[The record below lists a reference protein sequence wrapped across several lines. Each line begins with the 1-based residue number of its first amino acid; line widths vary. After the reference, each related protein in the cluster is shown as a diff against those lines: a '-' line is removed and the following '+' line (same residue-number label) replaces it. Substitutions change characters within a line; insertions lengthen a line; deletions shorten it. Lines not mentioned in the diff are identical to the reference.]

1 MTLDPTITASF
12 APSGTL
18 RVAINLGN
26 PILARAGDDP
36 ARPSGISVDIA
47 TELARRLSMPIEF
60 VVVDAAAKSV
70 EAVANDHADV
80 GFFAVDPVRA
90 SEIAFTEPYLLIE
103 GCYLVDRDSTVT
115 ANEQVDRLH
124 NRVAVG
130 AGSAYDLFL
139 TRELQHAQ
147 MVRVPTSPAVVET
160 FIAQHLE
167 VAAGVR
173 QQLEADARRYDNL
186 RLLVEPFMVIRQA
199 AGIARARGTA
209 ASQYLDQF
217 IDELKTS
224 GEIGAMIARHGMAG
238 VSVAPPKARVGENP
252 HATEQ
257 Q

>member
-1 MTLDPTITASF
+1 MTLDPAITASF

-26 PILARAGDDP
+26 PILARTSNDP
-36 ARPSGISVDIA
+36 ERPAGISVDIA
-47 TELARRLSMPIEF
+47 TELARRLSVPIEF

-90 SEIAFTEPYLLIE
+90 AQIAFTEPYLLIE

-115 ANEQVDRLH
+115 ANEQVDSPH

-147 MVRVPTSPAVVET
+147 IVRARTSPVVVET
-160 FIAQHLE
+160 FMAQRLE

-186 RLLVEPFMVIRQA
+186 RILAEPFMVIRQA
-199 AGIARARGTA
+199 AGVARARGPA
-209 ASQYLDQF
+209 ASRYLDQF

-224 GEIGAMIARHGMAG
+224 GEIGALIARHGIAG
-238 VSVAPPKARVGENP
+238 VSVAPAKTHMGENAR
-252 HATEQ
+252 ATGRG
-257 Q
+257 

>member
-1 MTLDPTITASF
+1 MTLDPTITSSF

-26 PILARAGDDP
+26 PILARIGDDP
-36 ARPSGISVDIA
+36 AQPAGISVDIA
-47 TELARRLSMPIEF
+47 TELARRLSVPIEF

-70 EAVANDHADV
+70 EAVANAHADV

-90 SEIAFTEPYLLIE
+90 ADIAFTDPYLLIE

-115 ANEQVDRLH
+115 VNEQVDTSH

-139 TRELQHAQ
+139 TRALQHAQ
-147 MVRVPTSPAVVET
+147 IIRVKTSPAVVEAFVT
-160 FIAQHLE
+160 QRLE

-173 QQLEADARRYDNL
+173 QQLEADARRFDNL

-199 AGIARARGTA
+199 MGVARTRGPA
-209 ASQYLDQF
+209 ALRYLGAF
-217 IDELKTS
+217 IEELKSS
-224 GEIGAMIARHGMAG
+224 GQIDVLIARHGIRG
-238 VSVAPPKARVGENP
+238 VSVAPAQPPEA
-252 HATEQ
+252 
-257 Q
+257 